1 MKWAKKFFRPLFCP
15 TIRCKNIVAD
25 DRLDW
30 VYESDQQKSIG
41 IKRNHTEISQKVVH
55 LGDNLLPKI
64 VVGAMNKPTLLF
76 GKLLN

>member
-41 IKRNHTEISQKVVH
+41 IKRNHNEISQKDKMVLIKNFLLIH
-55 LGDNLLPKI
+55 LLI
-64 VVGAMNKPTLLF
+64 
-76 GKLLN
+76 

>member
-1 MKWAKKFFRPLFCP
+1 MKWAKKFFLPLFCP

-41 IKRNHTEISQKVVH
+41 IKRNHTEISQKDKMVLIKNFLLIH
-55 LGDNLLPKI
+55 LLI
-64 VVGAMNKPTLLF
+64 
-76 GKLLN
+76 

>member
-41 IKRNHTEISQKVVH
+41 IKRNRTEISQKDKMVLIKNFLLIH
-55 LGDNLLPKI
+55 LLI
-64 VVGAMNKPTLLF
+64 
-76 GKLLN
+76 

>member
-25 DRLDW
+25 DCLDW

-41 IKRNHTEISQKVVH
+41 IKRNHTEISQKDKMVLIKNFLLIH
-55 LGDNLLPKI
+55 LLI
-64 VVGAMNKPTLLF
+64 
-76 GKLLN
+76 

>member
-41 IKRNHTEISQKVVH
+41 IKRNHTEISQKDKMVLIKNFLLIH
-55 LGDNLLPKI
+55 LI
-64 VVGAMNKPTLLF
+64 M
-76 GKLLN
+76 